1 MKKILSL
8 LTLSMITAT
17 TAAFA
22 NTITLHNKNWDNGV
36 WVDARVGSG
45 SFDQASPVGPKF
57 LNKGEDWVIN
67 GQKNQ
72 ELFYKREGNPG
83 ERPIRY
89 EGTPTRM
96 DFHTKDGSTW
106 DI

>member
-72 ELFYKREGNPG
+72 EPV
-83 ERPIRY
+83 I
-89 EGTPTRM
+89 
-96 DFHTKDGSTW
+96 S
-106 DI
+106 